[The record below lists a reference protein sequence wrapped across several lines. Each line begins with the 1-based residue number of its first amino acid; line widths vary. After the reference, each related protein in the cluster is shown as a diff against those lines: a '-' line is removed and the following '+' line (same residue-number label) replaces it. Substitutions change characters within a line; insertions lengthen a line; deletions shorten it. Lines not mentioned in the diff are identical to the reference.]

1 MGNVLIAAGSQK
13 GRELLCGLLRDCAF
27 DRPTFVANG
36 GEARRMLLENEYE
49 LVVINTPLPDEFGHE
64 LAMSAFQTTAAGI
77 LLVVKMEMADE
88 VAEKV
93 EDFGVLVVPRPLSRQ
108 LFYRSVK
115 LAAVSHKRMAGL
127 QNENQLLQ
135 RKIEEIRLVD
145 RAKCALI
152 QYLNFTENEAHKY
165 IEKQAMDQRC
175 ARRDI
180 AVSILKTYEG

>member
-1 MGNVLIAAGSQK
+1 
-13 GRELLCGLLRDCAF
+13 
-27 DRPTFVANG
+27 
-36 GEARRMLLENEYE
+36 
-49 LVVINTPLPDEFGHE
+49 
-64 LAMSAFQTTAAGI
+64 
-77 LLVVKMEMADE
+77 MEMADE

-115 LAAVSHKRMAGL
+115 LAAASHKRMAGL